1 MSKRR
6 KRSYKWISWVLFLV
20 LLIGAAIVV
29 FLVRD
34 SIFGEKKEEP
44 TIEAENIV
52 IEQNDSIKEEPKI
65 EAEAPQPEKEEVVSY
80 DGDNPNK
87 EDDLTGVVT
96 YAGIVDEVLMIRV
109 NIDQFLS
116 QGTCKLVLEKDGA
129 TRHEEMAQIVD
140 SAATATC
147 EGFNVSAGTL
157 EGGNYKIIIKLESGE
172 KNGIINGEV
181 SL

>member
-6 KRSYKWISWVLFLV
+6 KRNNSWISWILLLT

-34 SIFGEKKEEP
+34 SIFGDKKEEP
-44 TIEAENIV
+44 TIEVGNIV

-65 EAEAPQPEKEEVVSY
+65 EVEAPQPEKEEVVSY

-96 YAGIVDEVLMIRV
+96 YADIVDGVLMIRV

-116 QGTCKLVLEKDGA
+116 QGTCKLVLEKDGVA
-129 TRHEEMAQIVD
+129 QYEEIARITD

-172 KNGIINGEV
+172 KKGIINGEV